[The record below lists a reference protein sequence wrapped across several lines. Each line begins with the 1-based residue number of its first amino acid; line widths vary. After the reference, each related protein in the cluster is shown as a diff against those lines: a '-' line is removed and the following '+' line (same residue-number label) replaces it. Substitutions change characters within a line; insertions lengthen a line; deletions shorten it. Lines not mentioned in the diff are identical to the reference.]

1 MPIKVLIIDDSALAR
16 QTITEIL
23 NSTEEIKVIAT
34 APDPIIGVRKIR
46 DERPDVIIL
55 DIEMARMDGLTF
67 LKKMNET
74 IDPIPCVICST
85 LVEKGSRESLK
96 ALEYGAAEIIL
107 KPSIGTKKFLEESKI
122 KLVEAI
128 KSANSC
134 QGKIKQLIPSQA
146 KIHSQVVSD
155 DIRVTGRK
163 VEQQKIP
170 QFGRVKSSQNDDIQE
185 LEEIDDVPVFPKIPD
200 FSGGIQPKLTADV
213 ILEKPNPFQA
223 PIDTTDTVVIVG
235 ASTGGTEALKDFLTA
250 LPEDSPGLVI
260 VQHMPEHFTASFAQR
275 LNSLCRIAV
284 HEAEDGDMVQR
295 GQALIAPGNH
305 HMLLK
310 RQGKDYYV
318 EIKDGPLVSRHRPSV
333 DVLFRSAARY
343 AGKNAIGIIMTGMG
357 DDGAKGMKEMHDAGS
372 FNIAQDEATCI
383 VYGMPC
389 EAVKAGA
396 VDKIVPLQDIAQTM
410 LNNARMRK
418 S

>member
-1 MPIKVLIIDDSALAR
+1 MPIKVLIIDDSALVR

-23 NSTEEIKVIAT
+23 NSTTDIKVIAS
-34 APDPIIGVRKIR
+34 ASDPIVGVRKIH

-74 IDPIPCVICST
+74 IDPIPCVICSA
-85 LVEKGSRESLK
+85 LVEKGSPESIK

-107 KPSIGTKKFLEESKI
+107 KPSVGTKKFFEESKI
-122 KLVEAI
+122 RLVEAV

-134 QGKIKQLIPSQA
+134 QSKIKQLIPSQA
-146 KIHSQVVSD
+146 KMHSTQEALAAIQNAKKVDVQKITFVKSNSSD
-155 DIRVTGRK
+155 D
-163 VEQQKIP
+163 
-170 QFGRVKSSQNDDIQE
+170 DDIQE
-185 LEEIDDVPVFPKIPD
+185 LEDADELPK
-200 FSGGIQPKLTADV
+200 FSVMPPTRGTVQPKLTADV
-213 ILEKPNPFQA
+213 ILEKPNPALA
-223 PIDTTDTVVIVG
+223 PIDTTDTVVVVG
-235 ASTGGTEALKDFLTA
+235 ASTGGTEALKDFLTM
-250 LPEDSPGLVI
+250 LPENSPGLVI

-275 LNSLCRIAV
+275 LNSLCKIAV

-357 DDGAKGMKEMHDAGS
+357 DDGAKGMKEMHDAGA
-372 FNIAQDEATCI
+372 FNIAQDEASCI

-396 VDKIVPLQDIAQTM
+396 VDKIVPLTDIAQTM
-410 LNNARMRK
+410 LNNARIAK
-418 S
+418 

>member
-16 QTITEIL
+16 QTISEIL
-23 NSTEEIKVIAT
+23 NSTTEVKVIAT
-34 APDPIIGVRKIR
+34 APDPIAGVRKIH

-74 IDPIPCVICST
+74 IDPIPCVICSA
-85 LVEKGSRESLK
+85 LVEKGSPESLK

-107 KPSIGTKKFLEESKI
+107 KPSVGTKKFFEESKVR
-122 KLVEAI
+122 LVEAV
-128 KSANSC
+128 KSAFSC
-134 QGKIKQLIPSQA
+134 QGKIKRLIPSQA
-146 KIHSQVVSD
+146 KMHASES
-155 DIRVTGRK
+155 VTTNVYTKK
-163 VEQQKIP
+163 VEVQKI
-170 QFGRVKSSQNDDIQE
+170 SQNQNDEDIQE
-185 LEEIDDVPVFPKIPD
+185 LEEVDELPSFPPTPTIP
-200 FSGGIQPKLTADV
+200 GGIQPKLTADV
-213 ILEKPNPFQA
+213 ILEKPNPALA

-235 ASTGGTEALKDFLTA
+235 ASTGGTEALKDFLTM

-275 LNSLCRIAV
+275 LNSLCKIAV
-284 HEAEDGDMVQR
+284 HEAEDGDMIQR

-396 VDKIVPLQDIAQTM
+396 VDTIVPLQDIAQTM
-410 LNNARMRK
+410 LNNARIRK
-418 S
+418 

>member
-1 MPIKVLIIDDSALAR
+1 MPIKVLIIDDSTLVR

-23 NSTEEIKVIAT
+23 NSTSSIKVIAT
-34 APDPIIGVRKIR
+34 ASDPIAGVKKIHE
-46 DERPDVIIL
+46 ERPDVILL

-74 IDPIPCVICST
+74 IDPIPCVICSA
-85 LVEKGSRESLK
+85 LVAKGSSESIK

-107 KPSIGTKKFLEESKI
+107 KPSVGTKKFLEESKI
-122 KLVEAI
+122 MLVEAVM
-128 KSANSC
+128 SAYSC
-134 QGKIKQLIPSQA
+134 KGKIKQLIPSQA
-146 KIHSQVVSD
+146 KMHTSAVDEIRSQSQKVDVQKVS
-155 DIRVTGRK
+155 I
-163 VEQQKIP
+163 QQ
-170 QFGRVKSSQNDDIQE
+170 QTDDDIQE
-185 LEEIDDVPVFPKIPD
+185 LEEVEEMPELPPIP
-200 FSGGIQPKLTADV
+200 SIPTIAPGGIQPKLTADV
-213 ILEKPNPFQA
+213 ILEKPNPALA
-223 PIDTTDTVVIVG
+223 PIDTTDKVIVVG
-235 ASTGGTEALKDFLTA
+235 ASTGGTEALKDFLTM

-275 LNSLCRIAV
+275 LNSLCKIAV
-284 HEAEDGDMVQR
+284 HEAEDGDMIQR

-357 DDGAKGMKEMHDAGS
+357 DDGAKGMKEMHDAGA
-372 FNIAQDEATCI
+372 FNIAQDEASCI

-396 VDKIVPLQDIAQTM
+396 VDVIVPLSDIAQVM
-410 LNNARMRK
+410 LNNAK
-418 S
+418 K